1 MFYFTKES
9 MIKNP
14 KTLEKFEK
22 KYIKKNNLTFK
33 EKLEIYE
40 SLWAEALLMK
50 VLPLKDPLEGIET
63 DIKIARI
70 LNSLHKK

>member
-1 MFYFTKES
+1 

-50 VLPLKDPLEGIET
+50 VLPLKDPLKGIEI

-70 LNSLHKK
+70 LISLHKK

>member
-1 MFYFTKES
+1 

>member
-1 MFYFTKES
+1 

-22 KYIKKNNLTFK
+22 KNIKKNNLTFK
-33 EKLEIYE
+33 EKLNIYE
-40 SLWAEALLMK
+40 NLWTEALLMK
-50 VLPLKDPLEGIET
+50 VLPSKDPLEGIET
-63 DIKIARI
+63 DIEIARI

>member
-1 MFYFTKES
+1 MV
-9 MIKNP
+9 KNS
-14 KTLEKFEK
+14 KTLENFEK

-50 VLPLKDPLEGIET
+50 VLPLKDPLEGIEI

>member
-1 MFYFTKES
+1 

-33 EKLEIYE
+33 KKLKIYE

-50 VLPLKDPLEGIET
+50 VLPLKDPLEGIEN
-63 DIKIARI
+63 DIKIAMI

>member
-1 MFYFTKES
+1 

-14 KTLEKFEK
+14 KTLENFKK

-33 EKLEIYE
+33 EKLAIYE
-40 SLWAEALLMK
+40 SLWAEALWMK
-50 VLPLKDPLEGIET
+50 VLPSKDPLEGIEI
-63 DIKIARI
+63 DIKIAWI

>member
-1 MFYFTKES
+1 
-9 MIKNP
+9 MIKNS

-22 KYIKKNNLTFK
+22 NYIKKNNLTFK
-33 EKLEIYE
+33 EKLKIYE

-50 VLPLKDPLEGIET
+50 VLPSKDPLEGIEN
-63 DIKIARI
+63 DIKIAWI

>member
-1 MFYFTKES
+1 

-22 KYIKKNNLTFK
+22 KNIKETNLTFK
-33 EKLEIYE
+33 EKLNIYE
-40 SLWAEALLMK
+40 NLWTEALLMK
-50 VLPLKDPLEGIET
+50 VLPSKDPLEGIEI

-70 LNSLHKK
+70 LNSLYKK

>member
-1 MFYFTKES
+1 

-22 KYIKKNNLTFK
+22 IYIKETNLTFK
-33 EKLEIYE
+33 EKLKIYE
-40 SLWAEALLMK
+40 NLWAEALFMK
-50 VLPLKDPLEGIET
+50 VLPSKDPLEGIEI

>member
-1 MFYFTKES
+1 
-9 MIKNP
+9 MIKNT

-33 EKLEIYE
+33 EKLKIYE

-50 VLPLKDPLEGIET
+50 VLPSKDPLEGIDI
-63 DIKIARI
+63 DIKNKFIVI
-70 LNSLHKK
+70 T

>member
-1 MFYFTKES
+1 
-9 MIKNP
+9 MIKNA

-33 EKLEIYE
+33 EKLKIYE

-50 VLPLKDPLEGIET
+50 VLPLKDPLEGIEI

>member
-1 MFYFTKES
+1 
-9 MIKNP
+9 MIKNT

-33 EKLEIYE
+33 EKLKIYE

-50 VLPLKDPLEGIET
+50 VLPSKDPLEGIDI
-63 DIKIARI
+63 DIKIAWI

>member
-1 MFYFTKES
+1 

-14 KTLEKFEK
+14 KTLENFEK
-22 KYIKKNNLTFK
+22 KYIKKNNLTFRQ
-33 EKLEIYE
+33 KLKIYE
-40 SLWAEALLMK
+40 NLWAEALLIK
-50 VLPLKDPLEGIET
+50 VLPSKDPLEGIET

>member
-1 MFYFTKES
+1 
-9 MIKNP
+9 MIKNT

-33 EKLEIYE
+33 EKLKIYE

-50 VLPLKDPLEGIET
+50 VLPSKDPLEGIDI
-63 DIKIARI
+63 DIKNKFKVI
-70 LNSLHKK
+70 K

>member
-1 MFYFTKES
+1 LFYFTKES
-9 MIKNP
+9 MIKKP
-14 KTLEKFEK
+14 KALEKFEK
-22 KYIKKNNLTFK
+22 KNIKKNNLTFK

-50 VLPLKDPLEGIET
+50 VLPLKDPLEGIEI

>member
-1 MFYFTKES
+1 

-14 KTLEKFEK
+14 KTLENFEK
-22 KYIKKNNLTFK
+22 KYIKENNLTFK

-40 SLWAEALLMK
+40 SLWAEALLMQ

>member
-1 MFYFTKES
+1 

-22 KYIKKNNLTFK
+22 EYIKKNNLTFK
-33 EKLEIYE
+33 EKLKIYE
-40 SLWAEALLMK
+40 NLWTEALSMK
-50 VLPLKDPLEGIET
+50 VLPSKDPLEGIEI
-63 DIKIARI
+63 DIKIAWI